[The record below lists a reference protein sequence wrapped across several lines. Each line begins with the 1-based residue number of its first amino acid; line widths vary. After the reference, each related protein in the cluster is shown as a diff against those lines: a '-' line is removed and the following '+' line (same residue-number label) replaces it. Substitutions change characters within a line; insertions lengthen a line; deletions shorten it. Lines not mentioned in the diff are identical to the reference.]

1 MVIPIVLF
9 TVAQPSPWGVM
20 VQEGDAEPLAEAL
33 REKLYHHPVKTMKAN

>member
-9 TVAQPSPWGVM
+9 TVAQPGPWGVM